1 LTEAASLQQKSVKE
15 STRKARTTAVRE
27 LADWLQA
34 AHATCR
40 RTLLTATPEDL
51 LVYFTQHWLPNHAG
65 SGTAAGELIA
75 APSSLSGVKSH
86 LATELELLGRTGDW
100 DTTTQQGNPM
110 HSMQVKSM
118 LKGYA
123 NHATELGYQKR
134 GAVPLTQAE
143 MHTLLSSM
151 HQMLNNTTD
160 QAQQLLL
167 VRDGL
172 LFSILWQTCYGGF
185 NAGGV
190 RLENI
195 VLPTGGNAVPYLVPN
210 KLPPGAILH
219 LLPDTTKNKKGG
231 HSSATLTCDVLCLS
245 TWLQLAV
252 SHYAAA
258 GQPITNHLTRPLQV
272 GTKTYTEKGMTC
284 SNAWARLTK
293 YLKELGMYTGE
304 SVHST
309 RRGSMIHRQL
319 QMHDTQKEIGEAA
332 MCIEQNAK
340 YYTDIHRPTRYRS

>member
-1 LTEAASLQQKSVKE
+1 MKE
-15 STRKARTTAVRE
+15 RTRKARTTAVRE

-65 SGTAAGELIA
+65 SGTTAGELIA

-172 LFSILWQTCYGGF
+172 LFSILWQTCYRGF
-185 NAGGV
+185 SAGGV

-195 VLPTGGNAVPYLVPN
+195 VLPTGGNAVPYLVP
-210 KLPPGAILH
+210 KQAATWSH
-219 LLPDTTKNKKGG
+219 SASAARHHQEQERRAQQRHPD
-231 HSSATLTCDVLCLS
+231 L
-245 TWLQLAV
+245 
-252 SHYAAA
+252 
-258 GQPITNHLTRPLQV
+258 
-272 GTKTYTEKGMTC
+272 
-284 SNAWARLTK
+284 
-293 YLKELGMYTGE
+293 
-304 SVHST
+304 
-309 RRGSMIHRQL
+309 
-319 QMHDTQKEIGEAA
+319 
-332 MCIEQNAK
+332 
-340 YYTDIHRPTRYRS
+340 

>member
-1 LTEAASLQQKSVKE
+1 M
-15 STRKARTTAVRE
+15 
-27 LADWLQA
+27 
-34 AHATCR
+34 
-40 RTLLTATPEDL
+40 LTATPEDL

-195 VLPTGGNAVPYLVPN
+195 VLPTGGNAVPYLVP
-210 KLPPGAILH
+210 KQAATWSH
-219 LLPDTTKNKKGG
+219 SASAARHHQEQERRAQQRHPD
-231 HSSATLTCDVLCLS
+231 L
-245 TWLQLAV
+245 
-252 SHYAAA
+252 
-258 GQPITNHLTRPLQV
+258 
-272 GTKTYTEKGMTC
+272 
-284 SNAWARLTK
+284 
-293 YLKELGMYTGE
+293 
-304 SVHST
+304 
-309 RRGSMIHRQL
+309 
-319 QMHDTQKEIGEAA
+319 
-332 MCIEQNAK
+332 
-340 YYTDIHRPTRYRS
+340 